1 MVQPLYQKNL
11 LKTLGDQTAEAKQE
25 NSKERP
31 ATFSS
36 LCPLTACFPQKPK
49 IILKKYNVMKY
60 FWSILEARLD

>member
-11 LKTLGDQTAEAKQE
+11 FKTLGDQTAEAEQE

-36 LCPLTACFPQKPK
+36 LCPLTTCFPQKPK
-49 IILKKYNVMKY
+49 KNSEEIQCYEVLLVNP
-60 FWSILEARLD
+60 

>member
-11 LKTLGDQTAEAKQE
+11 LKTLGDQTVEAEQE

-36 LCPLTACFPQKPK
+36 LCPLTTCFPQKPK
-49 IILKKYNVMKY
+49 KILKKYNVMKY
-60 FWSILEARLD
+60 F

>member
-36 LCPLTACFPQKPK
+36 LSPYYMFSPK
-49 IILKKYNVMKY
+49 AKKNSEEIQCYEVLLVNP
-60 FWSILEARLD
+60 